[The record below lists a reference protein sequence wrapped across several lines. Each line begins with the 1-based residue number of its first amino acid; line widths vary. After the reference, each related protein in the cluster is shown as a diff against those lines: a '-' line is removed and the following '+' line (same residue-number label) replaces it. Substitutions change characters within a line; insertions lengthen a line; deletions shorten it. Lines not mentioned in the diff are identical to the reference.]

1 MPIKSQI
8 LLSLRGGA
16 SFPFPWVGNGFRD
29 LLLIHRLWQ
38 RWWYVT
44 FGIRLPKIATSVLN
58 MVSFSWVSY
67 LEEASCHVRRIQI
80 NLQRGSHGE
89 ELSSLVNR
97 QQKKFPEPT
106 SLKRWS
112 VGWSVGSIW
121 GQWATRVMF
130 IPPSCSCG
138 YESPIMGWVNFNVF
152 MSFASYSL
160 LLSLWIASFHDPTQS
175 IKSFLFCGNGLWVS
189 KFRRVGFLLRNPNI
203 VYIELLS
210 SS

>member
-80 NLQRGSHGE
+80 NLQRGSRGE

-97 QQKKFPEPT
+97 QQKSSQSP
-106 SLKRWS
+106 
-112 VGWSVGSIW
+112 
-121 GQWATRVMF
+121 
-130 IPPSCSCG
+130 PPSRDGVWGGVWWVYGDSELHGLCSSHLPVVVAMNHPSWG
-138 YESPIMGWVNFNVF
+138 ESILMYLCPLPLTVCFYLYGLHLF
-152 MSFASYSL
+152 MIQPSLSNPSY
-160 LLSLWIASFHDPTQS
+160 FVETD
-175 IKSFLFCGNGLWVS
+175 F
-189 KFRRVGFLLRNPNI
+189 GFL
-203 VYIELLS
+203 S
-210 SS
+210 SEEWVFF